1 MVFTAVVVFFLILFV
16 ADERA
21 PLVLGV
27 HVLVSVRVRVLL
39 FWLLVITIIFSRS
52 IFVDDPDVGILTQ
65 RVFVRSAT

>member
-21 PLVLGV
+21 SLVLGV

-39 FWLLVITIIFSRS
+39 FWLLVITIFFSRS